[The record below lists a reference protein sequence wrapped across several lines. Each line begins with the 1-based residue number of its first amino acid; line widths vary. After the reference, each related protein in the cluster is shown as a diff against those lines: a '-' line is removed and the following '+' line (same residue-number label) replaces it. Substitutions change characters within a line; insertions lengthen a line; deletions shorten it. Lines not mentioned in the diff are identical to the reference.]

1 MMSLGLM
8 EQDGESLQHLSG
20 FLEATAAFLY
30 AAATTKLARLIDQSI
45 VATRAWTRSQWGR
58 NRVGVDKIGLR

>member
-1 MMSLGLM
+1 MSLGLM

-30 AAATTKLARLIDQSI
+30 AAATTKSAHLIDQALWPLGRGSA
-45 VATRAWTRSQWGR
+45 VNGAETESGWT
-58 NRVGVDKIGLR
+58 K